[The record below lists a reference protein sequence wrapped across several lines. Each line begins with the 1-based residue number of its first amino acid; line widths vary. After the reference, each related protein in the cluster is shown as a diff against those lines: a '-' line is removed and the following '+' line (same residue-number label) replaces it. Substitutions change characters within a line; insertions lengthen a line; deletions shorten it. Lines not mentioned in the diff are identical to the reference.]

1 MFTQNCYIK
10 KNTKYLRDRLS
21 SFGYKLN
28 HGKAWGKYLACFK
41 IKDTEECRFVATPE
55 TGARPTRYWC
65 QARPTASLVLP
76 IHKRDSVAPN
86 LDHGALLQ
94 TKSLRLRNAVQL
106 ARCIRARAAVADVH
120 ISRFGPCAR
129 DEVHLAAHQIT
140 GMCGRLRV
148 GI

>member
-55 TGARPTRYWC
+55 YDLKNMPDF
-65 QARPTASLVLP
+65 
-76 IHKRDSVAPN
+76 K
-86 LDHGALLQ
+86 
-94 TKSLRLRNAVQL
+94 NAVDCGTNEELFL
-106 ARCIRARAAVADVH
+106 AIAALRDDSDENQWFVIDTYFYEDMPKGYWFKSTDMHGKYH
-120 ISRFGPCAR
+120 IGTKIEPFYCHKATV
-129 DEVHLAAHQIT
+129 EELVEHFET
-140 GMCGRLRV
+140 E
-148 GI
+148 